1 MTETKST
8 DMNTARKLTR
18 IDQDLQALVGMMALV
33 NISDNEIKSFFVNQT
48 LSPVIESLR
57 NSITDIENLSDGL
70 VELDK

>member
-18 IDQDLQALVGMMALV
+18 IAQNLQALVGMMALV
-33 NISDNEIKSFFVNQT
+33 NISDDIKSFFVNQS
-48 LSPVIESLR
+48 LSQVIESLR

>member
-18 IDQDLQALVGMMALV
+18 IGQNLQALVGMMALV
-33 NISDNEIKSFFVNQT
+33 NISGNEIKSFFVNQT

>member
-8 DMNTARKLTR
+8 DMTTARKLTR
-18 IDQDLQALVGMMALV
+18 IAQDLQALVGMMALV

>member
-8 DMNTARKLTR
+8 DMTTARKLTR
-18 IDQDLQALVGMMALV
+18 IAQDLQALVGMMALV

-57 NSITDIENLSDGL
+57 DSITDIENLSDGL

>member
-18 IDQDLQALVGMMALV
+18 IAQDLQALVGMMALV
-33 NISDNEIKSFFVNQT
+33 NISDDDIKSFFVNQS
-48 LSPVIESLR
+48 LSQVIESLR

>member
-18 IDQDLQALVGMMALV
+18 IAQDLQALVGMMALV

>member
-1 MTETKST
+1 MNETKST

-18 IDQDLQALVGMMALV
+18 IAQNLQALVGMMALV
-33 NISDNEIKSFFVNQT
+33 NISDNEIKSFFVNQS
-48 LSPVIESLR
+48 LSQVIESLR

>member
-18 IDQDLQALVGMMALV
+18 IAQNLQALVGMMALV